1 MNSLVKTKRPELIDL
16 CRRHRVRTLE
26 LFGSAVGDRFKPET
40 SDFDFLVEFDPTP
53 PAESA
58 RCYFGL
64 LFAPR
69 DLFGRDVDLVEI
81 AAIRNPYF
89 LQSVA
94 KDRVLLYAA

>member
-1 MNSLVKTKRPELIDL
+1 VTSLVETKRTELIDL
-16 CRRHRVRTLE
+16 CSRHRVRTLE
-26 LFGSAVGDRFKPET
+26 LVGSAVDERFKPET
-40 SDFDFLVEFDPTP
+40 SDIDFLVEFDPSP

-58 RCYFGL
+58 RSYFGL
-64 LFAPR
+64 LFALQ

-94 KDRVLLYAA
+94 KDRILPCAA